1 MKPLIYRSILSVAL
15 LCFSSFVIYSQ
26 SVITV
31 SETFTGSHVWSA
43 DIVKVTGNISI
54 DTLLLEPESGT
65 GFWNGVIVGE
75 TLLKYCILQHTKNLK
90 KYLGY
95 TWVVLATLMARGKK
109 INGMIR
115 KH

>member
-1 MKPLIYRSILSVAL
+1 MKYRSVLPAAL
-15 LCFSSFVIYSQ
+15 LYFSSLAVYSQ
-26 SVITV
+26 SVLTV
-31 SETFTGSHVWSA
+31 SETFTGSQIWNA
-43 DIVKVTGNISI
+43 DAVNVTGKTSV
-54 DTLLLEPESGT
+54 DTLLIEPESGT
-65 GFWNGVIVGE
+65 GFLGGLVVGE